1 MSQSEQ
7 EQKLKKLLSGA
18 DGKRLLQLLNQDGGN
33 TLRAAGNA
41 LKQGNSQ
48 QVKELMGPLLND
60 PEVQK
65 LLGGLESK
73 MNHG

>member
-1 MSQSEQ
+1 MSQREQ
-7 EQKLKKLLSGA
+7 EQLKKLLSGT
-18 DGKRLLQLLNQDGGN
+18 DGKRLLQLLNRDGGN
-33 TLRAAGNA
+33 TLRAAGDA

-48 QVKELMGPLLND
+48 QVKELMGPLLKD

>member
-18 DGKRLLQLLNQDGGN
+18 DGKRLLQLLNRDGGN

-65 LLGGLESK
+65 LLSGLESK